1 MLNFENI
8 KINLFYKRQDFVII
22 FCLILFYLLIYF
34 IFRAEI
40 IGYWESLS
48 IYSMLEPRSYPPLPN
63 IQIRGDTT
71 GGQGLGYPLL
81 IISKYFSNL
90 FTLSLFSLKYLY
102 LVYTSLFLILFYKF
116 IQRISD
122 RYVSIF
128 SLIILILNPYFIY
141 MSTFLSAQQISLTL
155 IFLLLFFISDIKKKS
170 SPFYFFITSVF
181 ISLVLMNYI
190 YGRYLLLVILFY
202 YFLDHFFEKEVNKT
216 NFFISVNKF
225 LKLTIFSLI
234 MLIFVYPPNLGIIF
248 SKELFLPVIDKEIGI
263 FDYNIFELF
272 YLNFNYF
279 IKVFFLSADS
289 ELYFNIINGEKVRVF
304 NFYLQG
310 ILLIGLLTAIIDKKM
325 AIINL
330 ITLTLILLI
339 CLSYS
344 DFTNSKVTNT
354 SISIYRFYMC
364 IPFLCIYIGYGLNK
378 ILDFFKFLY
387 NKKKIICVIL
397 ISIFSIYNFVK
408 LDISKDKYKQIK
420 SHISNKNYKK
430 KFNIKLDNKVAQKQI
445 ENDYHL
451 KILNLS
457 NNINKY
463 LETEFNS
470 NNLEYIYLV
479 QDIDFSFNKIPPRL
493 KNFDKKKYQFHIFNT
508 LYLNNLSNKRF
519 SYLINSHDNSTLLKK
534 IFDYGKIKDI
544 NGSLL
549 DYKILEKKIGKLLS
563 KIIKKNYYDKEQKF
577 TQAKISYFH
586 KPDFIIIY
594 SKEEYEFV
602 VNDLNKKV
610 NKLLLS
616 NFF

>member
-1 MLNFENI
+1 MKLN
-8 KINLFYKRQDFVII
+8 
-22 FCLILFYLLIYF
+22 
-34 IFRAEI
+34 
-40 IGYWESLS
+40 
-48 IYSMLEPRSYPPLPN
+48 
-63 IQIRGDTT
+63 
-71 GGQGLGYPLL
+71 
-81 IISKYFSNL
+81 
-90 FTLSLFSLKYLY
+90 
-102 LVYTSLFLILFYKF
+102 
-116 IQRISD
+116 
-122 RYVSIF
+122 
-128 SLIILILNPYFIY
+128 
-141 MSTFLSAQQISLTL
+141 
-155 IFLLLFFISDIKKKS
+155 
-170 SPFYFFITSVF
+170 
-181 ISLVLMNYI
+181 
-190 YGRYLLLVILFY
+190 
-202 YFLDHFFEKEVNKT
+202 
-216 NFFISVNKF
+216 
-225 LKLTIFSLI
+225 
-234 MLIFVYPPNLGIIF
+234 
-248 SKELFLPVIDKEIGI
+248 
-263 FDYNIFELF
+263 
-272 YLNFNYF
+272 
-279 IKVFFLSADS
+279 
-289 ELYFNIINGEKVRVF
+289 
-304 NFYLQG
+304 
-310 ILLIGLLTAIIDKKM
+310 
-325 AIINL
+325 
-330 ITLTLILLI
+330 
-339 CLSYS
+339 
-344 DFTNSKVTNT
+344 
-354 SISIYRFYMC
+354 
-364 IPFLCIYIGYGLNK
+364 
-378 ILDFFKFLY
+378 
-387 NKKKIICVIL
+387 
-397 ISIFSIYNFVK
+397 
-408 LDISKDKYKQIK
+408 ISKDKYKQIK

-519 SYLINSHDNSTLLKK
+519 SYLINSHDNSPLLKK

-563 KIIKKNYYDKEQKF
+563 KIIKNYYDKEQKF

>member
-248 SKELFLPVIDKEIGI
+248 SKELFLPVIEKEIGI

-279 IKVFFLSADS
+279 IKVFF
-289 ELYFNIINGEKVRVF
+289 
-304 NFYLQG
+304 
-310 ILLIGLLTAIIDKKM
+310 
-325 AIINL
+325 
-330 ITLTLILLI
+330 
-339 CLSYS
+339 
-344 DFTNSKVTNT
+344 
-354 SISIYRFYMC
+354 
-364 IPFLCIYIGYGLNK
+364 
-378 ILDFFKFLY
+378 
-387 NKKKIICVIL
+387 
-397 ISIFSIYNFVK
+397 
-408 LDISKDKYKQIK
+408 
-420 SHISNKNYKK
+420 
-430 KFNIKLDNKVAQKQI
+430 
-445 ENDYHL
+445 
-451 KILNLS
+451 
-457 NNINKY
+457 
-463 LETEFNS
+463 
-470 NNLEYIYLV
+470 
-479 QDIDFSFNKIPPRL
+479 
-493 KNFDKKKYQFHIFNT
+493 
-508 LYLNNLSNKRF
+508 
-519 SYLINSHDNSTLLKK
+519 
-534 IFDYGKIKDI
+534 
-544 NGSLL
+544 
-549 DYKILEKKIGKLLS
+549 
-563 KIIKKNYYDKEQKF
+563 
-577 TQAKISYFH
+577 
-586 KPDFIIIY
+586 
-594 SKEEYEFV
+594 
-602 VNDLNKKV
+602 
-610 NKLLLS
+610 
-616 NFF
+616 